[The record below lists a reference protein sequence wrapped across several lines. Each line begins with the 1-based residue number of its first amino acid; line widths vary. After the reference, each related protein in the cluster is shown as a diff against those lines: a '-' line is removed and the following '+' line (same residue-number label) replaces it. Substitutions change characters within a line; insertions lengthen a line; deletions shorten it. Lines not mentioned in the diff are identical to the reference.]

1 MFTNLIYKETCGK
14 EASKTEI
21 SLRKFSKLRALYD
34 IQQVHFGSGLAL
46 HCYCNARGGWVGGGG
61 ADSNLGAG
69 GRGRFKLGQFLYR
82 KYEARIKESNDSS
95 SC

>member
-14 EASKTEI
+14 GASKTEI

-46 HCYCNARGGWVGGGG
+46 HCYCNARGGWVGRGGQIQIWGQGGG
-61 ADSNLGAG
+61 VGSNWGS
-69 GRGRFKLGQFLYR
+69 FCIVSTKHV
-82 KYEARIKESNDSS
+82 
-95 SC
+95 

>member
-14 EASKTEI
+14 GASKTEI

-61 ADSNLGAG
+61 
-69 GRGRFKLGQFLYR
+69 RFKFGGGG
-82 KYEARIKESNDSS
+82 EG
-95 SC
+95 

>member
-14 EASKTEI
+14 GASKTEI

-46 HCYCNARGGWVGGGG
+46 HCYCNARGGMGGGVGWRG
-61 ADSNLGAG
+61 ADSNLG
-69 GRGRFKLGQFLYR
+69 GRWGRFKLG
-82 KYEARIKESNDSS
+82 
-95 SC
+95 

>member
-61 ADSNLGAG
+61 
-69 GRGRFKLGQFLYR
+69 GRFKFWGGG
-82 KYEARIKESNDSS
+82 EG
-95 SC
+95 

>member
-14 EASKTEI
+14 GASKTEI

-46 HCYCNARGGWVGGGG
+46 HCSCNARGGWVGGGG
-61 ADSNLGAG
+61 
-69 GRGRFKLGQFLYR
+69 RFKFGGGG
-82 KYEARIKESNDSS
+82 EG
-95 SC
+95 